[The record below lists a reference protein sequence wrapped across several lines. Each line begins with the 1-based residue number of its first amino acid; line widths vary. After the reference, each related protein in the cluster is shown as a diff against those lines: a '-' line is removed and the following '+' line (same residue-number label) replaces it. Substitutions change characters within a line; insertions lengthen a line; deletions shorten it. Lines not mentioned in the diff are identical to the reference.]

1 MRHFQLSLKASLGNG
16 TGNMEPKLH
25 WVRDKAINGSIWW
38 AASPERVEAFALNV
52 NSALQILLISS
63 RNHNMWRK
71 KHHTTL
77 LKAGFRND
85 MEGSSCTPKTIHE
98 QYAHPYSRV
107 LLVTQYPGFSI
118 GPQREEMIKAILG
131 IQSVISKFQKPSL
144 RKMKL
149 LAKPL
154 LWNGSHLRE
163 GEISFS
169 DQRFCLLGRF
179 EEDAVKISEMVC
191 LFLPR
196 STSAFRLK

>member
-1 MRHFQLSLKASLGNG
+1 
-16 TGNMEPKLH
+16 MEPKLH
-25 WVRDKAINGSIWW
+25 WVLDRAINGSIWW

-71 KHHTTL
+71 KHHTTR

-118 GPQREEMIKAILG
+118 GPKREEMIKAILG

-144 RKMKL
+144 RKWSYLQNLCCEMSRIC
-149 LAKPL
+149 A
-154 LWNGSHLRE
+154 R
-163 GEISFS
+163 
-169 DQRFCLLGRF
+169 
-179 EEDAVKISEMVC
+179 VKIIFRSEVLLSRSFWRRCSEDLGNGLSILTEKYKC
-191 LFLPR
+191 LSFKVIQPDNFLI
-196 STSAFRLK
+196 SNKIKLIEN

>member
-1 MRHFQLSLKASLGNG
+1 
-16 TGNMEPKLH
+16 MEPKLH

-38 AASPERVEAFALNV
+38 AASPERVEAFSLNV

-71 KHHTTL
+71 KHHTTR

-144 RKMKL
+144 RKWSYLQNLCCEMSRIC
-149 LAKPL
+149 A
-154 LWNGSHLRE
+154 R
-163 GEISFS
+163 
-169 DQRFCLLGRF
+169 
-179 EEDAVKISEMVC
+179 VKYHFQIRG
-191 LFLPR
+191 F
-196 STSAFRLK
+196 AF